1 MARFFNPNT
10 PPIDFGYRPIVSGG
24 GGSGSRPSDP
34 LVKEKYFKKENER
47 LFAEG
52 LTTKET
58 PVTNVTTTE
67 GTPPSVD
74 DMTVAVPTTKTTT
87 EFSSDKYAQALDKS
101 YGMRAGNE
109 YREQQLK
116 LEQTTT
122 MTQLENF
129 RMGAM
134 LIAAGRKQEGLEL
147 VNQGLPEEEQFV
159 EVEPVGGS
167 KFRSV
172 QKDGTV
178 EVEDINEVIA
188 SLVSSK
194 DLFNARETWKLHLLQ
209 KSKAKEPLELKTDE
223 VVGVNGQVFNTNT
236 ILKVYDETYGAI
248 KKLADDPTAMLFL
261 KSTDPAKYNK
271 ILVESA
277 TIPSPTAWAKEVYGV
292 DITGKQPSRTVPAE
306 KEGGKKGAKT
316 PKAEGWMDTL
326 PDATQYKGNRIK
338 SSTGQILV
346 SDGIDWL
353 PEAEFKK
360 KYSKK

>member
-1 MARFFNPNT
+1 MPRFFNPNT
-10 PPIDFGYRPIVSGG
+10 PPLDFGYRPIVSGG
-24 GGSGSRPSDP
+24 GSSSGRSDP

-47 LFAEG
+47 LFKEG
-52 LTTKET
+52 LVTKEE
-58 PVTNVTTTE
+58 PVVTQQTSE
-67 GTPPSVD
+67 GEVPSNE
-74 DMTVAVPTTKTTT
+74 DMSMAIPTTKTTT
-87 EFSSDKYAQALDKS
+87 EFSSDKYAEALDKS
-101 YGMRAGNE
+101 YGVKAGNE

-134 LIAAGRKQEGLEL
+134 LVSAGRKKEGLEL
-147 VNQGLPEEEQFV
+147 INQGLPEEEQFV
-159 EVEPVGGS
+159 DVEPLGGS

-178 EVEDINEVIA
+178 EVEDMNDIIS

-194 DLFNARETWKLHLLQ
+194 DLFNARETYRLHLLQ

-236 ILKVYDETYGAI
+236 ILKVYDETFGAI
-248 KKLADDPTAMLFL
+248 KKLSDDATAMLLL

-277 TIPSPTAWAKEVYGV
+277 SIPSPTTWAKEVYGV
-292 DITGKQPSRTVPAE
+292 DITGKQPGRTEPAE
-306 KEGGKKGAKT
+306 KAGGKKGAKT
-316 PKAEGWMDTL
+316 PKTEGWMDTK
-326 PDATQYKGNRIK
+326 PDAAQYKGNRIK
-338 SSTGQILV
+338 SSTGEILI